1 MEIYNRY
8 GNIVYKGNANSPR
21 FNGKSNQSGTIGKGD
36 LPVGVYFYIFN
47 FNDGINKPEQGR
59 LYLSR

>member
-8 GNIVYKGNANSPR
+8 GNLIYKGNASSPR
-21 FNGKSNQSGTIGKGD
+21 FNGKSNQSGTIGSGD

-47 FNDGINKPEQGR
+47 YNDGINKHEQGR